1 MIIVVTGGR
10 NYKDKEQVFKALN
23 HVHARRGISEL
34 YHGGSSGAD
43 KLAEEW
49 ALKNSVPVKCFPAD
63 RKKLGKSAEP
73 VRNIEMLRT
82 AKQNGRAGVVAFP
95 GGRGT
100 QNAVASAK
108 IFKIEVWFPV
118 K

>member
-34 YHGGSSGAD
+34 YHGGCSGAD

-63 RKKLGKSAEP
+63 WKKHGKSAGP
-73 VRNIEMLRT
+73 VRNIEMIRT
-82 AKQNGRAGVVAFP
+82 AKQNGSAGLVAFP

-100 QNAVASAK
+100 QNAVTTAK
-108 IFKIEVWFPV
+108 MFKINVWFPV